1 MVDGIMSKDDGK
13 SDKSY
18 QSEMHRKQR
27 TKNLALMAVLVGFC
41 VLVYF
46 VAIIRMSGGS

>member
-13 SDKSY
+13 PDKPY
-18 QSEMHRKQR
+18 RSEMHRKQR
-27 TKNLALMAVLVGFC
+27 TKNLALMLLLVGFC

-46 VAIIRMSGGS
+46 VAIIRIGGGG